1 MLQRHHYQLKVV
13 MYMPNSQTAFCYFIS
28 SNNIGLR
35 SLPSVTHS

>member
-28 SNNIGLR
+28 SNNKGLR